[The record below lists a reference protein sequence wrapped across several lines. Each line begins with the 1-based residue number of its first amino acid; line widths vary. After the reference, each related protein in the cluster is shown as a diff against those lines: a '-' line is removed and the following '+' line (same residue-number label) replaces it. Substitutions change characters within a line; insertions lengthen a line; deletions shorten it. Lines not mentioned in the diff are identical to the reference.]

1 MSGIRIVAT
10 GRYVPAKLVRNEDFV
25 EFLDTSDEW
34 ITQRTGM
41 KERYISAG
49 EPTWLMGALAAK
61 SAMEKNSIDPLS
73 IDLIV
78 FTTVTPDYTT
88 PSMAC
93 IAQGYL
99 GASNAFCFD
108 LNAACSGFVYALD
121 LARRYLA
128 CGDIKRVLIISS
140 ETLSRIGDYQDR
152 STCVLFGDA
161 AGACVVDASDG
172 IYASCAG
179 SDGTKAG
186 VLYNKAHY
194 KPMCPFTDAS
204 LMPAYEEPFVPT
216 TEHLHMDGNEVYKFA
231 VTAFPQAIRTACE
244 RAGVAVAELDL
255 IVPHQANVRI
265 VKTAAKTLGYPME
278 KMYCNMDRYSNTSS
292 ACTPLCLDE
301 LVEAGRLK
309 RGDKIGI
316 VGFGGGVTYGASV
329 FEW

>member
-10 GRYVPAKLVRNEDFV
+10 GRYVPKKVVQNEDFV
-25 EFLDTSDEW
+25 KFLDTSDEW

-41 KERYISAG
+41 KQRHFCAG

-61 SAMEKNSIDPLS
+61 DALEKNGIDPLS

-93 IAQGYL
+93 MAQGYI
-99 GASNAFCFD
+99 GATNAFCFD
-108 LNAACSGFVYALD
+108 INAACSGFVYALD

-128 CGDIKRVLIISS
+128 CGDVKRVLIVSS
-140 ETLSRIGDYQDR
+140 EALSRIADFTDR

-161 AGACVVDASDG
+161 AGACVVEHSEGLFASM
-172 IYASCAG
+172 ACA
-179 SDGTKAG
+179 DGTKGG
-186 VLYNKAHY
+186 VLYNKVNYLA
-194 KPMCPFTDAS
+194 KSPFLDES
-204 LMPAYEEPFVPT
+204 LLPAYEEPFVPT
-216 TEHLHMDGNEVYKFA
+216 TELLHMDGGEVYKFA
-231 VTAFPQAIRTACE
+231 VTAFPHAIRTACE
-244 RAGVAVAELDL
+244 RAGIPVDALDL
-255 IVPHQANVRI
+255 IVPHQANLRI

-278 KMYCNMDRYSNTSS
+278 KMYCNMDRYANTSS
-292 ACTPLCLDE
+292 ACTAICLDE

-309 RGDKIGI
+309 PGDKIGV
-316 VGFGGGVTYGASV
+316 VGFGGGVTYGACV